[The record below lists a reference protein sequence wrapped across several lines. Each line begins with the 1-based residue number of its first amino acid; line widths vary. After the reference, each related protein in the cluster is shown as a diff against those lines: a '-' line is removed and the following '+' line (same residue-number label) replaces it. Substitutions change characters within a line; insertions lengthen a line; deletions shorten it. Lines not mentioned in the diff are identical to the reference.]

1 MANLNE
7 ASTMVLTDLGDT
19 IPGISIDSQ
28 GMVVGDDSGQVAQ
41 DGSVDNTTDQERPG
55 ATKNN
60 KDELDT
66 ELVKDQQIAAF
77 RMENPLM
84 YDVLKKM
91 IGVSISYANMDKQ
104 QEAVPALPQ
113 MQVTTPQTQ
122 VVTLPQTTP
131 TPETVSRTSAGM
143 ERFLAP
149 PRSGSGVNNTPE
161 VFTNQQIEQFY
172 RAVAAGRY
180 RGREKDARDIEL
192 RIARAVNEGR
202 VTN

>member
-1 MANLNE
+1 METLNE
-7 ASTMVLTDLGDT
+7 VSTVVLSELGDA

-28 GMVVGDDSGQVAQ
+28 GMPVGDDPRQVAQ
-41 DGSVDNTTDQERPG
+41 TDNAGSAINNDALDN
-55 ATKNN
+55 
-60 KDELDT
+60 
-66 ELVKDQQIAAF
+66 ELVKDSQIAAF

-91 IGVSISYANMDKQ
+91 IGLSISYANIN
-104 QEAVPALPQ
+104 EPVPALPQ
-113 MQVTTPQTQ
+113 TQAATQQMQATTTTQTQ
-122 VVTLPQTTP
+122 LP
-131 TPETVSRTSAGM
+131 TPPQSQPTAETGGRSGAGM

-149 PRSGSGVNNTPE
+149 PRSTSGVNNAPE